1 MQAVCLIASYLKV
14 PLRYP
19 LRLGG
24 SHSYIIDYGPSVDPT
39 TSDLTSNT
47 VVSTD
52 VKHVE
57 FPLFLDG
64 QDTTRAAYAVFLLN
78 KVQFCS
84 YILSPYYRLRFEYF
98 PLMCMWFLSNH

>member
-1 MQAVCLIASYLKV
+1 MQAVLLIASYLKV

-24 SHSYIIDYGPSVDPT
+24 SHSYIIDYGPSVEAT
-39 TSDLTSNT
+39 SSDLSSNT

-78 KVQFCS
+78 KVQFSS
-84 YILSPYYRLRFEYF
+84 YLFMGSITPIETRIVSLVCVWL
-98 PLMCMWFLSNH
+98 

>member
-1 MQAVCLIASYLKV
+1 MVLLQALPLIALYLEV

-24 SHSYIIDYGPSVDPT
+24 SRSYICDYAPSVEHTSSDSGSDSSQPT
-39 TSDLTSNT
+39 TIL
-47 VVSTD
+47 
-52 VKHVE
+52 KLIE

-78 KVQFCS
+78 KV
-84 YILSPYYRLRFEYF
+84 RA
-98 PLMCMWFLSNH
+98 FLSSFKKLNIKVINSPIFN